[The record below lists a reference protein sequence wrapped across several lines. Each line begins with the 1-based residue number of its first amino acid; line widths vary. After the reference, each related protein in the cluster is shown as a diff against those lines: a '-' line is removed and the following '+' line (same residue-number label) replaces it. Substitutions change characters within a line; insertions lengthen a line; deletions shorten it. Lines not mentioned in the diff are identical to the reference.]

1 MEYIKHGKKN
11 LNLIGG
17 GERGRGSEGGG
28 GELKILRLLV
38 NMWDDM
44 GTEESG
50 GR

>member
-11 LNLIGG
+11 LNLI
-17 GERGRGSEGGG
+17 GG